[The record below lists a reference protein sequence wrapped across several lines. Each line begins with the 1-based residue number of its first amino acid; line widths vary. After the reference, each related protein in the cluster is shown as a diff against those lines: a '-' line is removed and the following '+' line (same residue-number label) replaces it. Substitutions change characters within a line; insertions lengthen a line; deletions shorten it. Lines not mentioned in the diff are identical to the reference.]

1 MTGLQIFN
9 NSQFGTIRTLMI
21 DDEPWF
27 VGKDVATALGY
38 EKARNAISS
47 HVDSDD
53 KITRRIA
60 GEPGSKGG
68 NPNMTIINESGLYSL
83 IFGSKLENAKSFKRW
98 VTSEVLPSIRKNG
111 SYITDK
117 ADPEDLR
124 KKANELESV
133 STINDMAKIILPVL
147 EQAGMKPAFQALA
160 LKQIYRRA
168 GIDIPTPD
176 LKAERELFDAMT
188 IARKVGMYSLA
199 GKPHEKAAA
208 AIIRMIG
215 VPDEEKELVQ
225 FERNG
230 HIGTSY
236 QYSGEVV
243 KMVDSWLK
251 EHNRPEIIEYR
262 KSSDKVTN
270 YKVKYDG

>member
-1 MTGLQIFN
+1 MTDLQIFN
-9 NSQFGTIRTLMI
+9 YGEIPVRTVMQNGQTWWVLKDICQVLNITNHKNVSARLDPDEKKVHQVDPLNSH
-21 DDEPWF
+21 
-27 VGKDVATALGY
+27 K
-38 EKARNAISS
+38 
-47 HVDSDD
+47 
-53 KITRRIA
+53 
-60 GEPGSKGG
+60 
-68 NPNMTIINESGLYSL
+68 MTIVNESGLYKVILRSD
-83 IFGSKLENAKSFKRW
+83 KPEAKNFTKW

-111 SYITDK
+111 SYITNK

-188 IARKVGMYSLA
+188 IARKVGLYSLA

-270 YKVKYDG
+270 YKVKYNG

>member
-1 MTGLQIFN
+1 MTDLQIFN
-9 NSQFGTIRTLMI
+9 NSEFGTIRTLMI

-27 VGKDVATALGY
+27 VGVDIASSLGYSSASKAVATHV
-38 EKARNAISS
+38 EK
-47 HVDSDD
+47 DD
-53 KITRRIA
+53 KRFEMLATSDSQNGHLTKTA
-60 GEPGSKGG
+60 
-68 NPNMTIINESGLYSL
+68 IINESGLYSL
-83 IFGSKLENAKSFKRW
+83 IFGSKLETAKSFKRW

-111 SYITDK
+111 SYITNK

-188 IARKVGMYSLA
+188 IARKVGLYSLA

-270 YKVKYDG
+270 YKVKYNG